1 MSGDR
6 AVKRVKPVM
15 GGKCSVVIENDKYEG
30 DEAMGKNALI
40 MFIKISSALQNIR
53 ATSSPLHCPPE
64 PSLEGASAVEV
75 VTFPISLWVGGG
87 EQEP

>member
-6 AVKRVKPVM
+6 AVKRVKLVM

-40 MFIKISSALQNIR
+40 MFK
-53 ATSSPLHCPPE
+53 
-64 PSLEGASAVEV
+64 
-75 VTFPISLWVGGG
+75 
-87 EQEP
+87 